1 MVLAQAV
8 LPGRYAVATVDHGLR
23 AQSTMEAALVGT
35 VCARFAVAHSVIKL
49 DLSSGSG
56 VQARARA
63 ARYAAL
69 GDWLKAEG
77 MSALVTAHHA
87 DDQAET
93 LLMRLMRGA
102 GVRGLASMRPI
113 AAVPGRID
121 FPLLRPLLGW
131 RRLELNEI
139 VAEAGIT
146 PAYDPSNW
154 DIRFERARLRA
165 SIATSNWVDIA
176 ALARSTQHLA
186 DADVA
191 LDWAA
196 ARAFGDVRCE
206 GDTLFWEAGSIPR
219 ALGLRVLERI
229 IVRLGRSTPR
239 GSELARWFDALS
251 RGKIATL
258 AGVRGDGTKQVW
270 AFTKARPPV
279 DRSIRDYH
287 DQN

>member
-1 MVLAQAV
+1 VLAQAV
-8 LPGRYAVATVDHGLR
+8 LPGRFAVATIDHGLR
-23 AQSTMEAALVGT
+23 AQSATEAAMVGA
-35 VCARFAVAHSVIKL
+35 VCARYAVKHSVIKL

-139 VAEAGIT
+139 VVEAGIT
-146 PAYDPSNW
+146 PAYDPSNR
-154 DIRFERARLRA
+154 DVRFERARLRA
-165 SIATSNWVDIA
+165 SIATSNWLDIA
-176 ALARSTQHLA
+176 ALARSTQHLG

-196 ARAFGDVRCE
+196 ARAFADVRCE
-206 GDTLFWEAGSIPR
+206 GHTLFWEAGSIPR
-219 ALGLRVLERI
+219 AIGLRVLERI

-239 GSELARWFDALS
+239 GAELARWFDALS

-258 AGVRGDGTKQVW
+258 AGVRGDGAKQVW
-270 AFTKARPPV
+270 VFTKTRPPV

-287 DQN
+287 EQN